1 MAVITRYL
9 VLDFLVLICGL
20 IVLSYLYMTRK
31 FKYWKK
37 HGVTE
42 ITPTPFVGNFGDCL
56 MTKKSSGQ
64 WLRDIHE
71 WSSGLPYMGFY
82 IFDRPCL
89 LIRDPELVKN
99 ILVKD
104 FNTFPD
110 RFVSA
115 SPHDRIGDAN
125 LFLIK
130 NPAWKVVRTKL
141 TPLYTSGKLKRMFE
155 LMVDVGEDLMTHM
168 KSLKLEGQ
176 GQNVEVKDLSAKFTT
191 DMIATTAFGVRANC
205 LNDPN
210 AAFREA
216 GRRVFA
222 TSLYRNFELT
232 SLFFAPQLAKP
243 LGLKFIPSNASK
255 FLRDTLWGVILERE
269 RSNYKRGDLIDLL
282 VELRKAN
289 AESSTRDIFDFDG
302 DNLVAQAVVFYTG
315 GFETSSSAL
324 SFTLYEIAIQP
335 EIQTRLRQEI
345 LDGLEQSDGK
355 VTYDLVQLFYYPYLD
370 MVVAETLRKYP
381 PLPFLDRLTKEN
393 YKLPNSDLVVEKGT
407 PVFISMTG
415 LHYDPEY
422 FPDPNK
428 YDPERFSEANKKSRK
443 QGVYIPFGDGP
454 HICIGLR
461 IGLLQTKLGLIK
473 LLPKYEFS
481 PSKETMIPMRL
492 SPKATITT
500 ADGGV
505 FLNVKEIAY

>member
-1 MAVITRYL
+1 MAVITRYS
-9 VLDFLVLICGL
+9 VFDFLILISGL

-31 FKYWKK
+31 FNYWKK
-37 HGVTE
+37 RGVTE

-82 IFDRPCL
+82 IFDKPCL

-99 ILVKD
+99 ILVRD

-155 LMVDVGEDLMTHM
+155 LMVDVGEDLMIHM

-176 GQNVEVKDLSAKFTT
+176 GQNIEVKDLSAKFTT

-216 GRRVFA
+216 GRRIFA

-243 LGLKFIPSNASK
+243 LGLKFIPNNASK
-255 FLRDTLWGVILERE
+255 FLSDTLWGVILERE
-269 RSNYKRGDLIDLL
+269 HSNYKRGDLIDLL

-335 EIQTRLRQEI
+335 EIQTKLRQEI
-345 LDGLEQSDGK
+345 LNGLEQSDGK
-355 VTYDLVQLFYYPYLD
+355 VTYDLVKLFYYPYLD

-393 YKLPNSDLVVEKGT
+393 YKLPNSDLIVEKGT

-481 PSKETMIPMRL
+481 PSKETMIPLRL

-505 FLNVKEIAY
+505 FLNVKEYA